1 MEDKVMV
8 KAWKVESFMS
18 ALTGYGIDLDS
29 LEIKHSKNWK
39 RFSWKS
45 NGVVIA
51 TYDERKEHGFVLES
65 AIKPLNHMV
74 CQKEF
79 IFPY

>member
-1 MEDKVMV
+1 MKNKVMV
-8 KAWKVESFMS
+8 KAWKVESFMV

-29 LEIKHSKNWK
+29 LVMEHSKNWK
-39 RFSWKS
+39 RFIWKMD
-45 NGVVIA
+45 GVVIA

-74 CQKEF
+74 GQKEF
-79 IFPY
+79 RFPF

>member
-8 KAWKVESFMS
+8 KAWKVDSFMC

-29 LEIKHSKNWK
+29 LEMKHSKNWK
-39 RFSWKS
+39 RFSWES

-51 TYDERKEHGFVLES
+51 TYNEKKEHGFVLKS
-65 AIKPLNHMV
+65 VIKPLNHMV